1 MQLYNATV
9 RLNGSTLNEVP
20 KFDISAAEIKVLTA
34 VHNGP
39 ETGVE
44 VITNIKATKRVDR
57 SDEEERAYLKRTYE
71 PALLK
76 IESIGSFEKV
86 LGWEGTPLPQT
97 VAGVDSLPPPK
108 TGKRAPKAEA
118 LVEDDEPAEA
128 IAEKEFA

>member
-1 MQLYNATV
+1 MQLYDCTV

-20 KFDISAAEIKVLTA
+20 KYGVSAAEIKVLRA
-34 VHNGP
+34 IHSGP

-44 VITNIKATKRVDR
+44 VITNIKAAKRVDR
-57 SDEEERAYLKRTYE
+57 SDEDERASLKHNYE

-76 IESIGSFEKV
+76 IEHIGSFEKV

-97 VAGVDSLPPPK
+97 VNGVDSLPPPK
-108 TGKRAPKAEA
+108 TGKRAAPKPAEP
-118 LVEDDEPAEA
+118 EDDAPVEP

>member
-1 MQLYNATV
+1 MQLYNCTV

-44 VITNIKATKRVDR
+44 VIHSIKATRRVDR
-57 SDEEERAYLKRTYE
+57 SDEDERAYLKRTYE

-108 TGKRAPKAEA
+108 TGKRAPKAAEPDGDPDP
-118 LVEDDEPAEA
+118 VEPIDQ
-128 IAEKEFA
+128 KEFA